1 MSPKRRKEP
10 QHGYAFYFAAK
21 CFNHDD
27 LARPSGF
34 DGISL
39 FLILI
44 MLFAIFILLVTVDS
58 KLSYA
63 INQHETE

>member
-1 MSPKRRKEP
+1 MSPKRRKEL
-10 QHGYAFYFAAK
+10 QNGYAFYFAAK
-21 CFNHDD
+21 CFNRDD

-39 FLILI
+39 FLVLI
-44 MLFAIFILLVTVDS
+44 ILFAIFILSVTVDS

-63 INQHETE
+63 INHHEAE